1 MPHHLTLSQ
10 APPLNHHQATSG
22 QLFPFAGCGFLI
34 CKMETL
40 MDTCTCLFYPAMIV
54 YGAFIYAFN
63 KQF

>member
-10 APPLNHHQATSG
+10 ALPLNHYQATSG
-22 QLFPFAGCGFLI
+22 QLFPFAGRGFLI

-40 MDTCTCLFYPAMIV
+40 MDTCLFYPAMIV
-54 YGAFIYAFN
+54 YGAFISAFN

>member
-10 APPLNHHQATSG
+10 APPLNHHQVTSG
-22 QLFPFAGCGFLI
+22 QLFPFAGRGFLI

-40 MDTCTCLFYPAMIV
+40 MDTCLLYSAMIV
-54 YGAFIYAFN
+54 SGAFIYAFN